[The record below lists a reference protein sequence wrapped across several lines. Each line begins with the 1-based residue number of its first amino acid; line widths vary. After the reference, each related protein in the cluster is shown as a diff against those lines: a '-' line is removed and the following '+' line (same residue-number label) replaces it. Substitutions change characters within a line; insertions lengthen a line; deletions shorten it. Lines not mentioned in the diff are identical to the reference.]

1 MRLEDTMMTKHGV
14 LAAARDFIYRE
25 ARPLEQRL
33 FATLFEGAQPEGTLD
48 ALRGYHNEDGGFG
61 YGLEPDIR
69 CPDSQPLDVEVAL
82 QTMDDAGWIDRE
94 MARGACDFLA
104 SVSDEAGGVPVVLPS
119 IAGYPRAEHWG
130 DGRFPPGVNPTA
142 GIVGLLYKL
151 GIEHPWRERA
161 ASFCWDALDTDLPT
175 DAHTILE
182 ALTFLEHVP
191 ERDRAEHLIPRVA
204 GRLAEAAM
212 FNADPNAEGYG
223 LTPLHFALSPTS
235 RWRALFDDSAIS
247 GHLDRLQAGQ
257 TSDGGWTI
265 VWQPP
270 SQASTLEWR
279 GRVTLDALRVLR
291 AYGRLGS

>member
-1 MRLEDTMMTKHGV
+1 MSDQAD

-33 FATLFEGAQPEGTLD
+33 FATLFEGATPHGVLE
-48 ALRGYHNEDGGFG
+48 ALRGYRNEDGGFA
-61 YGLEPDIR
+61 YGLEPDKR

-82 QTMDDAGWIDRE
+82 QTMDAAGQIDRE
-94 MARGACDFLA
+94 MVRGTCDFLE

-130 DGRFPPGVNPTA
+130 DGQFPPGLNPTA

-151 GIEHPWRERA
+151 GVDHPWRERA
-161 ASFCWDALDTDLPT
+161 TAFCWSALDAELPT
-175 DAHTILE
+175 DAHTMLE

-191 ERDRAEHLIPRVA
+191 ERDRAERLIPRVTDC
-204 GRLAEAAM
+204 LPEAAM

-223 LTPLHFALSPTS
+223 LTPLHFAPSPAS
-235 RWRALFDDSAIS
+235 RWRALFDDSTIS
-247 GHLDRLQAGQ
+247 GHLDRLEAGQ
-257 TSDGGWTI
+257 APDGGWTV

-270 SQASTLEWR
+270 SEASTLEWR
-279 GRVTLDALRVLR
+279 GRVTLDALRVLS
-291 AYGRLGS
+291 AYGRIDG